1 MSNKAKHTNRLAEE
15 TSPYLLQHAHNPV
28 DWYPWGEEALARARK
43 EDKPILLS
51 IGYSACHWCHVME
64 RESFENEG
72 IAQLMN
78 DGFVCIKVD
87 REERPDLDDIYMAA
101 TVTTTGHG
109 GWPMTVFLTP
119 DQKPFFAGT
128 YFPPED
134 RQGTPGFGTLL
145 QHFSQMWKER
155 RNDLLEGAEKI
166 TARLKRM
173 SQGARTAGV
182 LERNLVD
189 LAADDLAERFDKRF
203 GGFGPAPKFPPAASL
218 QLLLRTRQP
227 RALEMVTKTLDA
239 MAGGGLYDQIGGGF
253 ARYSTDERW
262 LVPHFEKMLYDNAL
276 LVPAYLD
283 AFQVTGDAL
292 YERIARETLDYVLK
306 EMTAPSGGFYS
317 STDADSEG
325 EEGKFFVWTPQQIE
339 AVLGK
344 ERAEQFCAFYDI
356 TAGGNWEGKSIP
368 NAADPRALTDEL
380 KKARDEVYRARKKRV
395 EPGRDEKI
403 LTAWNGMMISAF
415 AAGHRVL
422 GGSHTWNYLEAAVK
436 AAEFL
441 WKTHRKPDGRL
452 LRTSRDGKA
461 HLDAYLEDY
470 AWLGEGL
477 LDVYEA
483 GGPEEMLLRAKE
495 LGERIRAEFAD
506 PEGGAFY
513 DTGTEHEQLLVR
525 HRSGTDGATPAGN
538 AIAASLLAR
547 LSYHFD
553 QKDWREQALR
563 ALAAF
568 SHDMRRMPSAFCR
581 SLAVVD
587 LCADGPVE
595 LTLTAGTGLEAL
607 ARELGRHYVPNRVV
621 AWARSKS
628 ELPLLKGKEPGG
640 EAQLFICRASVCSA
654 PVTDPSAVAAALE
667 PAAQAPAAIGGIP
680 GRATPEATAKLAQDR
695 PNAYTELADTGLMV
709 SRIGFGGY
717 RIDDESAEHL
727 EALELALE
735 KGVNLID
742 TSTNYTDG
750 ASERIVGEALK
761 SQDRESLVVISK
773 LGYVQG
779 QNLEMALRRARRGE
793 PFQEMVEFAENC
805 WHCLHPTYLED
816 QLQRSLM
823 RLGVETL
830 DVCLLHNPEYFLT
843 DCKQRANND
852 LAWRRREFYRRVEVA
867 FQWLEEQV
875 QAGRIGCYGVSSNTL
890 ADPPEKSETT
900 SLEELLIAAQKAGGD
915 LGHHFKVIQLPLNL
929 IESEA
934 ALSPVLETARQNKL
948 AVLINRP
955 LNAYKGE
962 KMARLADFESGD
974 EDADFDTELEKLG
987 QLEEEYRATFG
998 PYVQGP
1004 GSEQLFR
1011 WKENLAQLPPNLQ
1024 SLDHWTQLEA
1034 MRIRPGM
1041 LEMVG
1046 ALDQAMNGPLVE
1058 NWVGWRERY
1067 LKQWRELMN
1076 ATEEVAISK
1085 SQAISRGIAD
1095 KLKPHLPEN
1104 DLTLSQKALW
1114 VLMSTPGVTTVLVG
1128 MRQPEY
1134 VEDACGILDR
1144 PLLGSVEAAYKALA
1158 DW

>member
-72 IAQLMN
+72 IAAQMN
-78 DGFVCIKVD
+78 AGFVCIKVD

-101 TVTTTGHG
+101 TVTTTGQG

-134 RQGTPGFGTLL
+134 NQGRPGFSTLL
-145 QHFSQMWKER
+145 QHFTQMWKDQR
-155 RNDLLEGAEKI
+155 PALLEGAEKI

-173 SQGARTAGV
+173 SQGAKTVGQ
-182 LERNLVD
+182 LEPNLVE

-218 QLLLRTRQP
+218 QLLLRTRDP
-227 RALEMVTKTLDA
+227 RALEMAQKTLDG

-276 LVPAYLD
+276 LVPAYLE
-283 AFQVTGDAL
+283 AFQATGDAL
-292 YERIARETLDYVLK
+292 YERIARETLDYVLR
-306 EMTAPSGGFYS
+306 EMTSPEGGFYS

-339 AVLGK
+339 AVLGQ
-344 ERAEQFCAFYDI
+344 ERGEKFCAFYDI
-356 TAGGNWEGKSIP
+356 TAAGNWEGKSIP
-368 NAADPRALTDEL
+368 NTADPRAFTDEV
-380 KKARDEVYRARKKRV
+380 KKAREEVYAARQKRV
-395 EPGRDEKI
+395 APGRDEKI
-403 LTAWNGMMISAF
+403 LTAWNGMMIAAF

-422 GGSHTWNYLEAAVK
+422 GEPRYLEAAVK

-441 WKTHRKPDGRL
+441 WKSHRKPDGRL

-477 LDVYEA
+477 LEAYEA
-483 GGPEEMLLRAKE
+483 GGPDELLTRAKE

-513 DTGTEHEQLLVR
+513 DTGTSHEELLVR

-538 AIAASLLAR
+538 AVAAGLLAR

-553 QKDWREQALR
+553 QKEWREQALG
-563 ALAAF
+563 ALSAF

-581 SLAVVD
+581 SLSVVD
-587 LCADGPVE
+587 LCAGGPVE
-595 LTLTAGTGLEAL
+595 LVFTAGSGLDEL
-607 ARELGRHYVPNRVV
+607 AREAGRHYVPNRVV
-621 AWARSKS
+621 AWSRGPS
-628 ELPLLKGKEPGG
+628 ELPLLKGKTPGAK
-640 EAQLFICRASVCSA
+640 AQLFVCRGSVCMA
-654 PVTDPSAVAAALE
+654 PVDTASAVAEALE
-667 PAAQAPAAIGGIP
+667 PATQAPAAIGGTP
-680 GRATPEATAKLAQDR
+680 GRATPEATKGLAKDR
-695 PNAYTELADTGLMV
+695 PNAYVELGRTGLTV
-709 SRIGFGGY
+709 SRLGFGGY

-761 SQDRESLVVISK
+761 GKDRASMVVVSK

-779 QNLEMALRRARRGE
+779 QNLELALRRARRGE
-793 PFQEMVEFAENC
+793 PFPEMVEFSENC
-805 WHCLHPTYLED
+805 WHCLHPSYLED
-816 QLQRSLM
+816 QLQRSLT

-852 LAWRRREFYRRVEVA
+852 LTWRRREFYRRVEEA
-867 FQWLEEQV
+867 FRWLEEQV
-875 QAGRIGCYGVSSNTL
+875 KAGRVGCYGVSSNTL
-890 ADPPEKSETT
+890 ADPAEKSETT
-900 SLEELLIAAQKAGGD
+900 SLEELVITAQKAGGED
-915 LGHHFKVIQLPLNL
+915 HHFKVIQLPLNL
-929 IESEA
+929 IEGEA
-934 ALSPVLETARQNKL
+934 VLGASRVLEIARQNGL
-948 AVLINRP
+948 GVLVNRP
-955 LNAYKGE
+955 LNAFKAE
-962 KMARLADFESGD
+962 KMARLADFESD
-974 EDADFDTELEKLG
+974 EEADDFTTELEELG
-987 QLEEEYRATFG
+987 QLEDEYRATFG

-1004 GSEQLFR
+1004 GSDQLFR
-1011 WKENLAQLPPNLQ
+1011 WKENLATLPENLQ
-1024 SLDHWTQLEA
+1024 NLDHWTQLEA

-1046 ALDQAMNGPLVE
+1046 ALDQAMNGPLIE
-1058 NWVGWRERY
+1058 AWVGWRERY
-1067 LKQWRELMN
+1067 LKQWRDLMN
-1076 ATEEVAISK
+1076 ATEELAIAR
-1085 SQAISRGIAD
+1085 SQAVSERIAAQ
-1095 KLKPHLPEN
+1095 LKPHLPEN

-1114 VLMSTPGVTTVLVG
+1114 VLMSTPGVSTVLVG

-1134 VEDACGILDR
+1134 VEDACEVLDR
-1144 PLLGSVEAAYKALA
+1144 PLLGSVEPAFKALA